1 MCAAISIAMYN
12 RFTCAVVQFPS
23 FFRKKKRKKRKKDG
37 EQKKKRKRLAL
48 PRHLH
53 WHAVLF
59 PSFKQSCG
67 FNGVWV
73 DARKGDERGGEA
85 NHNLS
90 TIRIQYCTSKKKI
103 RRWRGCRVVL
113 AYMVGTHSGR
123 RAGGGSPSMGVV
135 TFVRLVRGSH
145 VLIHITA

>member
-90 TIRIQYCTSKKKI
+90 TTYSTAPQKRKSD
-103 RRWRGCRVVL
+103 GGVDAGLL